1 MSHAVVARLLLACER
16 NPLHPRPKP
25 RRLVLDVVEKL
36 TDSIRAGVLRP
47 GAKLPAELKIRKE
60 FGVSRAVVR
69 EALSN
74 LQALG
79 MVQTRHGIGTF
90 VTGAGAGNSMPFSM
104 DCAPLPSLQDAM
116 AALEL
121 RIGLETESAGLAAR
135 RRTTQDLRAMGTAL
149 AAMASLALLA
159 AGETMQGDAGRAE
172 FEFHLALACA
182 THSPH
187 FVSVL
192 AALGPSSM
200 AHAYPHA
207 LSVEPNGG
215 GIHAVYLEH
224 VGIYNAI
231 VHQDSDAARAAMR
244 THLGNSCRRCRAA
257 MAVQTGRRSVL

>member
-1 MSHAVVARLLLACER
+1 MSHALVAHLLLACER
-16 NPLHPRPKP
+16 TPLHPRPKP
-25 RRLVLDVVEKL
+25 RRLVLEVVEKL
-36 TDSIRAGVLRP
+36 TGSIRAGVLRP
-47 GAKLPAELKIRKE
+47 GDRLPAELKIRKE
-60 FGVSRAVVR
+60 FSVSRAVVR

-79 MVQTRHGIGTF
+79 MVQTRHGVGTF
-90 VTGAGAGNSMPFSM
+90 VTGAGNSMPFSIN
-104 DCAPLPSLQDAM
+104 CAPLPSLQDVM

-149 AAMASLALLA
+149 AAMASLA
-159 AGETMQGDAGRAE
+159 AGETMQGDASRAE

-231 VHQDSDAARAAMR
+231 AHQDSDAARAAMR

-257 MAVQTGRRSVL
+257 MAVQTERCSVL